1 MNCTL
6 MIAYIDNIDSSVN
19 SNVSLL
25 LCDLEK
31 HFYTRRM
38 GNSAGKTAVKR
49 MASSTGQTPLKV
61 TNKHFVLGSPIQG
74 PFPDGMEKVVVGTGK
89 S

>member
-1 MNCTL
+1 
-6 MIAYIDNIDSSVN
+6 
-19 SNVSLL
+19 
-25 LCDLEK
+25 
-31 HFYTRRM
+31 M

>member
-1 MNCTL
+1 MNSTL

-19 SNVSLL
+19 VSLL
-25 LCDLEK
+25 LCDIEK

-38 GNSAGKTAVKR
+38 GNSATAVKR